1 MAEIS
6 VQVEQTYNNYPPEAK
21 AKLLRLRELLLET
34 AKKIPEVGPIEET
47 LKWEQ
52 PSYLTSKTK
61 TGSTIRF
68 GWSAKSPSCVSVFF
82 NCKTTIIDTC
92 RDKFPNEL
100 QYIGNREIRIPIT
113 ETISEDAI
121 SQCFAI
127 ALMYHKNKKN

>member
-1 MAEIS
+1 MAE
-6 VQVEQTYNNYPPEAK
+6 VPEQVNQTYDSYPSEART
-21 AKLLRLRELLLET
+21 KLLRLRELLLKT
-34 AKKIPEVGPIEET
+34 ATNIPEVGPIEET
-47 LKWEQ
+47 LKWDQ

-68 GWSAKSPSCVSVFF
+68 GWSAKSPSFVSVFF

-100 QYIGNREIRIPIT
+100 EYVGNREVRIPLN